1 MAQNMTPKRS
11 RIQWDTTKRQVLC
24 CLYRFFS
31 WEKQVL
37 CRVFSE
43 IFREHLLELGINTDL
58 SYPLLHTQWSGMR
71 LESNPVW
78 FHVHVDTE
86 FRNDAEWKTRISEIK
101 ATASRL
107 GVYLQEKAWDNID
120 KSKSQNFDCE
130 NDKSLRAYFESILL
144 SDQNP
149 TNTSTQQATQSPVQ
163 QSSDNRTVTLNSPLE
178 MPIRRKTES
187 LVSSN
192 GKLCFWCHKEG
203 IVCSED
209 ERQPSDVLQLD
220 TIPGNGYLP
229 GTHSPE
235 IIQEYEPP
243 THDEPTLDENERL
256 PGACSAENL
265 PPLLFRWSNADSQG
279 VNSKTGYCAGLFA
292 KADSTSIDLAQLTQ
306 KQYLGFFKN
315 HVTKAKV
322 SSPFISTFT
331 LPLSPVH
338 RALHHQKGAIIAI
351 IDTSKL
357 KTMVV
362 KANILVPL
370 TQTETKRWKG
380 YGEYLIWREIPEAA
394 IACVFTIKNF
404 ELIANGCPLIKEFLQ
419 LELIRSRTFSGMYLY
434 CELARR
440 LKNTTNHHLI
450 LERLATSLN
459 VPAEYTA
466 LVINRFEVAWMRA
479 FGDNLNFELAED
491 RPFDDA
497 MEIENDIEMTNEG
510 LWTRHRFE
518 YKGEEQSGASTYAP
532 SRTDLDHSSESEE
545 QPQEENGSASPE
557 ALARRRDTP
566 SPPFSTRDSP
576 DDDEPWYSHRVSE
589 EEEMTLEGGGLQDVQ
604 LCTPSSHNSYQTQ
617 GTQET
622 MLISPVPFDFEK
634 ESSWPPL
641 DKYA

>member
-1 MAQNMTPKRS
+1 MQQN
-11 RIQWDTTKRQVLC
+11 
-24 CLYRFFS
+24 
-31 WEKQVL
+31 
-37 CRVFSE
+37 
-43 IFREHLLELGINTDL
+43 
-58 SYPLLHTQWSGMR
+58 
-71 LESNPVW
+71 
-78 FHVHVDTE
+78 
-86 FRNDAEWKTRISEIK
+86 
-101 ATASRL
+101 
-107 GVYLQEKAWDNID
+107 
-120 KSKSQNFDCE
+120 
-130 NDKSLRAYFESILL
+130 
-144 SDQNP
+144 
-149 TNTSTQQATQSPVQ
+149 
-163 QSSDNRTVTLNSPLE
+163 SDNQTVTLNSPPE
-178 MPIRRKTES
+178 TAIRQQIES

-192 GKLCFWCHKEG
+192 GKHCFWCHKEG

-209 ERQPSDVLQLD
+209 GRQSSDVMQLD
-220 TIPGNGYLP
+220 TIPGNGDLP

-243 THDEPTLDENERL
+243 THDEPTLDKNERL
-256 PGACSAENL
+256 PGACSAEDL

-279 VNSKTGYCAGLFA
+279 INSRTGYHAGLFA
-292 KADSTSIDLAQLTQ
+292 KADSQNIDLAQLTQ
-306 KQYLGFFKN
+306 EEYLGFFKN

-338 RALHHQKGAIIAI
+338 RALHHQKGAIITI

-357 KTMVV
+357 HTMVV
-362 KANILVPL
+362 KASTLVPL

-394 IACVFTIKNF
+394 IACVFTINHL
-404 ELIANGCPLIKEFLQ
+404 EWIANKFPDIKEFLL

-440 LKNTTNHHLI
+440 LKDTRNHCLT
-450 LERLATSLN
+450 LERLATLLN
-459 VPAEYTA
+459 VPAEYRA
-466 LVINRFEVAWMRA
+466 LVINRFEVAWTGR
-479 FGDNLNFELAED
+479 FGENLNFELAED
-491 RPFDDA
+491 RPSDEA
-497 MEIENDIEMTNEG
+497 MDIEDNIEMANEEI
-510 LWTRHRFE
+510 WTRHRFE

-532 SRTDLDHSSESEE
+532 SRSDLDHSSESEE

-576 DDDEPWYSHRVSE
+576 DDDEPWYSHRVFE
-589 EEEMTLEGGGLQDVQ
+589 EEEMTFEGGRLQDVQ
-604 LCTPSSHNSYQTQ
+604 LFTPSSHKSYQTQ

-622 MLISPVPFDFEK
+622 MLISPGPFDFEK